1 MSNGMRKPMHSIL
14 GLLSVLQVDNFNSQQ
29 WLIIDTIMKT
39 SNVLSVLI
47 NDVMDD
53 SPKESGR
60 FPSEVR
66 SFSLHALIKDAGY
79 VSRCLCADKGFDFAI
94 EVDRTLP
101 DQVMGDERKV
111 FQVILH
117 MVGNLLDNNKGGWKL
132 TFTVFLQHGSQG
144 RNDQRWAAWKSGSS
158 DGYLFIRFEA
168 DITFGDLFTHDS
180 VSTSQVSG
188 QRQSSEAYEGDLSFI
203 ICQKLCSSES

>member
-1 MSNGMRKPMHSIL
+1 
-14 GLLSVLQVDNFNSQQ
+14 
-29 WLIIDTIMKT
+29 MKT

-66 SFSLHALIKDAGY
+66 SFSLHALIKDAGC
-79 VSRCLCADKGFDFAI
+79 VSRCLCADKCFDFAI

-101 DQVMGDERKV
+101 DQVMGDERRV

-117 MVGNLLDNNKGGWKL
+117 MVGNLLDNNKGGGKL
-132 TFTVFLQHGSQG
+132 TFRVFLQHGSQG
-144 RNDQRWAAWKSGSS
+144 KNDQRWFQLHNSVVRDEAVRHMKETLASSSVKS
-158 DGYLFIRFEA
+158 LF
-168 DITFGDLFTHDS
+168 
-180 VSTSQVSG
+180 
-188 QRQSSEAYEGDLSFI
+188 
-203 ICQKLCSSES
+203 K

>member
-1 MSNGMRKPMHSIL
+1 MRKPMHSIL
-14 GLLSVLQVDNFNSQQ
+14 GLLSVLKVDNFNSQQ
-29 WLIIDTIMKT
+29 RLIIDTITKT

-66 SFSLHALIKDAGY
+66 SFSLHALIKDAGC

-94 EVDRTLP
+94 GVDRTLP
-101 DQVMGDERKV
+101 DQVMGDERRV

-117 MVGNLLDNNKGGWKL
+117 MVGNLLDNNKGGGKL
-132 TFTVFLQHGSQG
+132 TFRVFLQNGSQG

-158 DGYLFIRFEA
+158 DGYFSLRFEA
-168 DITFGDLFTHDS
+168 DITFGDFFTYDS
-180 VSTSQVSG
+180 VSTSQFSG
-188 QRQSSEAYEGDLSFI
+188 QRRSSEAYERDLSFI
-203 ICQKLCSSES
+203 ICQKLVQ